1 MHARSLELV
10 NLSKS
15 FGEFVALDQ
24 ANMRVRAGTF
34 HALMGE
40 NGAGKSTLV
49 KCVIGYQAATNGD
62 VLVDDK
68 QVFFD
73 NPQKAHRAG
82 IGMVYQRFTLAENMS
97 VAENIVLTRDP
108 MPKVVNWREE
118 LRALASFMDKMP
130 FRVPLQAAVHNLSA
144 GEKQKLE
151 ILRQLY
157 LGRRLLF
164 LDEPTSVLTPSEAD
178 EVLGLLHKLTR
189 AGELTVLIITHKFR
203 EVSAFADHVTILRR
217 GRVVGDGPRESMSIA
232 EMSRLMVG
240 EQSVRSP
247 APRTQ
252 HTDAPVGIEIRDLQV
267 TDDGG
272 IAAVRGLSLQ
282 VRAGEIL
289 GIAGVSGN
297 GQREL
302 VEAIAGQRRYQSGQ
316 VKVAGQPFVPTRR
329 SLDQLRMR
337 VIPEI
342 PLENACVPRMSV
354 RENLAL
360 RSYDKAPISRGLFMS
375 RRKLEAQVDPLIT
388 RFAIKAPS
396 PAAPVAALSGGN
408 IQRTVLARE
417 LAEPCSVLI
426 AVNPCFGLDFAAAGE
441 IRAQIMD
448 ARNQGAAVLFI
459 SEDLDELL
467 QLSDRLSV
475 ICDGVLVSEHDPRT
489 VELAVLGA
497 HMAGHSPAA

>member
-1 MHARSLELV
+1 VHARSLELIG
-10 NLSKS
+10 LSKR
-15 FGEFVALDQ
+15 FGEFVALED
-24 ANMRVRAGTF
+24 ANMKVRAGTF
-34 HALMGE
+34 HALLGE

-49 KCVIGYQAATNGD
+49 KCVIGYQTPSSGD
-62 VLVDDK
+62 LLVDDK
-68 QVFFD
+68 QVTFD
-73 NPQKAHRAG
+73 NPRQAHRAG
-82 IGMVYQRFTLAENMS
+82 LGMVYQRFTLAENMS
-97 VAENIVLTRDP
+97 VAENMVLTRDP

-118 LRALASFMDKMP
+118 LRALTQFMDGMP
-130 FRVPLQAAVHNLSA
+130 FRVPLQARVLDLAA

-189 AGELTVLIITHKFR
+189 TGELTVLIITHKFR
-203 EVSAFADHVTILRR
+203 EVNAFADHVTILRR
-217 GRVVGDGPRESMSIA
+217 GRIVGDGPRESMSIA
-232 EMSRLMVG
+232 DMSRLMVG

-247 APRTQ
+247 APRTERIE
-252 HTDAPVGIEIRDLQV
+252 APIGLEVRDLHV
-267 TDDGG
+267 AEDTGLP
-272 IAAVRGLSLQ
+272 AVRGLNLR

-302 VEAIAGQRRYQSGQ
+302 VEAIAGQRRSSAGSVQ
-316 VKVAGQPFVPTRR
+316 VAGQPFVPTRR
-329 SLDQLRMR
+329 NLDALRVR

-360 RSYDKAPISRGLFMS
+360 RSYDKPPIKRGMFMS
-375 RRKLEAQVDPLIT
+375 RRKLEAHVDPLIA
-388 RFAIKAPS
+388 RFQIKAPS
-396 PAAPVAALSGGN
+396 PAAAISALSGGN
-408 IQRTVLARE
+408 IQRAVLARE
-417 LAEPCSVLI
+417 LGEPCSVLI

-459 SEDLDELL
+459 SEDLDELI

-475 ICDGVLVSEHDPRT
+475 IYEGTLVYETDPRT
-489 VELAVLGA
+489 VDLGTLGQ